1 MDSKLE
7 EAQYSFVKLLVCLQ
21 ASLELMDDLQ
31 GTSLYRNRVKMVLNQ
46 TNKTLEKIIDP
57 AMEFINTAEKEETL
71 QSIDRAVHDVIDAR
85 LNELFKQGYK
95 PIQ

>member
-57 AMEFINTAEKEETL
+57 AMEFINTEEKEETL
-71 QSIDRAVHDVIDAR
+71 QSIDRAVHEVIDAR

>member
-71 QSIDRAVHDVIDAR
+71 QSIDRAVHEVIDAR